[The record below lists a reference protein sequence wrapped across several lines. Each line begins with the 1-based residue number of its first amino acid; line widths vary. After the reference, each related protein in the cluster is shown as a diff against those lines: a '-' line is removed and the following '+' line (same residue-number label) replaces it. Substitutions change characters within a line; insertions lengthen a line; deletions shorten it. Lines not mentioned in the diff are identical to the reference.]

1 MIFSSDGAFLKPG
14 SGFHGQLLTLSGIDS
29 SARSV
34 AIGYAIVSVENAE
47 NYTWFFEL
55 VGQVD
60 VGAEAAAPSLLLGIL
75 NTASTVIFS
84 DRGVL
89 CVCISTCVWP
99 ICRIA
104 WSLKLPQ

>member
-1 MIFSSDGAFLKPG
+1 MIFSSDGAFLKFS

-34 AIGYAIVSVENAE
+34 AIDYAIVSVENAE

-60 VGAEAAAPSLLLGIL
+60 VCSEAATPLLLLGIL
-75 NTASTVIFS
+75 NTASSVIFS

-89 CVCISTCVWP
+89 CVHISTCVCP
-99 ICRIA
+99 ICRIV

>member
-14 SGFHGQLLTLSGIDS
+14 AGFHGQLLTLSGIYS